1 MHRVNT
7 ASVERGVLAPPP
19 IFPRWGLAPVGAMR
33 WGALSVVLTAFA
45 VAFEAPARRFRGAP
59 SRVVAVRSYVEAR
72 SGTFGSYVEGLEDKC
87 SSGDDEACQLLD
99 QLSGYAR
106 SLEDLRSRRSR
117 APDAPDIS
125 AAAPASFAGAN
136 GAAAAGGG
144 SFAPAG
150 IAEDSVPGALV
161 RLFDAYDTRSAGVVP
176 VEVFT
181 SRWVS
186 NSMANTAQMG
196 ATRSWDWSA
205 RQARA
210 GARRISRLFAPAETV
225 TQADFVAAFSSE
237 YEKRIARGPSESR
250 AIAEIYTNMPQR
262 ELFAEMYGSE

>member
-1 MHRVNT
+1 MEGGRGRRDKRQKAPAHHALLPQARPRGDSCRVNT

-45 VAFEAPARRFRGAP
+45 VAFEAPARRFAVRAP

-125 AAAPASFAGAN
+125 AAAPA
-136 GAAAAGGG
+136 
-144 SFAPAG
+144 FAPVLRVG
-150 IAEDSVPGALV
+150 TEEDHLVPGC
-161 RLFDAYDTRSAGVVP
+161 
-176 VEVFT
+176 
-181 SRWVS
+181 
-186 NSMANTAQMG
+186 
-196 ATRSWDWSA
+196 
-205 RQARA
+205 ARA
-210 GARRISRLFAPAETV
+210 ARN
-225 TQADFVAAFSSE
+225 QASS
-237 YEKRIARGPSESR
+237 
-250 AIAEIYTNMPQR
+250 Q
-262 ELFAEMYGSE
+262 